1 MPQHSLTWLRA
12 TVASV
17 LSFGALVLMF
27 FYVPHWIL
35 TALHAPSRD
44 IRAWMATGWI
54 AIALGASCY
63 AGWRA
68 TGRSTTS
75 APAQS

>member
-1 MPQHSLTWLRA
+1 MRA
-12 TVASV
+12 IGASV
-17 LSFGALVLMF
+17 LSFATLVLAF

-35 TALHAPSRD
+35 TALHSPSRD
-44 IRAWMATGWI
+44 IRVWLATGWI

-68 TGRSTTS
+68 TGGSRS
-75 APAQS
+75 APSPIG